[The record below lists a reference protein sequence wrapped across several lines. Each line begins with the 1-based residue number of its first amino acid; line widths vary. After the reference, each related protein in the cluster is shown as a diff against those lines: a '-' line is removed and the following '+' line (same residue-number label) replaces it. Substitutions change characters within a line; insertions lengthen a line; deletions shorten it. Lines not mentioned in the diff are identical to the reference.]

1 MFEDIQLIYMN
12 IRILRFWGL
21 LYDKNVRRY
30 VCIILASFHIFTQ
43 VVYMMSTEEGLI
55 GIIRN
60 SYMLV
65 LWINTVLRAYL
76 LQRDYDRYV
85 ALIDNMKMAYYEL
98 FHLKDAYLS
107 LKLARVNRM
116 GQIMARGNLFFGLL
130 TCLGFG
136 LYPLSSNERV
146 LPFGSRIPGLNEYE
160 TPYYQM
166 WYVFQMLITPMGCC
180 MYIPYTSLVVALIMF
195 GIVRCE
201 ALQHRLR
208 RMAIVHPTE
217 TRNPRK
223 LAEEIFECIR
233 YQQSIID
240 YMNQINEL
248 TTMMFLFE
256 LLAFS
261 ALLCALLFLLIIVSW
276 DGFLFFFPPQSLQK
290 ISFAQVNG
298 TGQIIIVCMYINMIL
313 AQILALYWYA
323 NELRE
328 QNLAV
333 ATAAYETEWFTFE
346 IPMRKNILFMMMR
359 AQRPASIL
367 LGNIRPITLELFQNL
382 LNNTYTFF
390 TVLKRVYG

>member
-1 MFEDIQLIYMN
+1 AMFEDIQLIYMN

-30 VCIILASFHIFTQ
+30 ICLTLASFHIITQ
-43 VVYMMSTEEGLI
+43 VMYMISTTEGLI

-76 LQRDYDRYV
+76 LLMDHDRYV
-85 ALIDNMKMAYYEL
+85 ALISNLTKAYYEL
-98 FHLKDAYLS
+98 LS
-107 LKLARVNRM
+107 FNDGYIDEELTEVNRV
-116 GQIMARGNLFFGLL
+116 GQMMARGNLFFGLL

-136 LYPLSSNERV
+136 LYPLASTERV
-146 LPFGSRIPGLNEYE
+146 LPFGSRIPGLNEYA
-160 TPYYQM
+160 TPYYQL

-195 GIVRCE
+195 GIVRCK

-208 RMAIVHPTE
+208 RVAVLYPAGECDT
-217 TRNPRK
+217 RK
-223 LAEEIFECIR
+223 LAAEIVDCIR

-240 YMNQINEL
+240 YMAQINAL

-261 ALLCALLFLLIIVSW
+261 ALLCALLFMLIIV
-276 DGFLFFFPPQSLQK
+276 
-290 ISFAQVNG
+290 NG
-298 TGQIIIVCMYINMIL
+298 TSQVIIVCMYINMIL

-333 ATAAYETEWFTFE
+333 AAAAYETEWFTFAVP
-346 IPMRKNILFMMMR
+346 IRKNILFMMMR
-359 AQRPASIL
+359 AQRPASIR

-382 LNNTYTFF
+382 LNTTYTFF